1 MKAVSY
7 SKFRQNLRSFMRNVN
22 EDAERLTITTNDDS
36 DIVVMSRSD
45 YDSWMETT
53 YLMRSPKNRIRI
65 EQAIF
70 DIEKDLAQ
78 ERSLFEID

>member
-45 YDSWMETT
+45 YDSWMETI
-53 YLMRSPKNRIRI
+53 YLMRSSKNRVRI
-65 EQAIF
+65 EQAIS
-70 DIEKDLAQ
+70 DIGKGLTQ
-78 ERSLFEID
+78 ERSLFEVD

>member
-22 EDAERLTITTNDDS
+22 EDAERLTVTTNDDS

-45 YDSWMETT
+45 YDSWMETI

-65 EQAIF
+65 KQAIF
-70 DIEKDLAQ
+70 DIGKGLTQ
-78 ERSLFEID
+78 ERPLFEVD